1 MSLSPMITCVAQ
13 PEDLLRMEG
22 VLLQSLDFRINAPTA
37 YTFLS
42 LLKQHVGLSPRV
54 AALAVYL
61 LVCAAIPLARD
72 QLPTHIKGL
81 S

>member
-1 MSLSPMITCVAQ
+1 MLRVSGTVTGSFDSASTLVWVAQ

-42 LLKQHVGLSPRV
+42 LLKQHIGLSPRV

-61 LVCAAIPLARD
+61 LVCENE
-72 QLPTHIKGL
+72 
-81 S
+81 